1 MTDLLLN
8 YALKFP
14 VDAALPAAAAE
25 AAGQCVVKQWTSSP
39 RSTSQ
44 SAQQQPVEPHTAARL
59 WDTEDFIWLPGA
71 AHTGRTLVY
80 SSIAFHLFYRLWI
93 FIFIYFLIR
102 RSKELFWSL
111 ISFRNFHLW
120 FANMGSSCGFSRG
133 NIVVVLLLLLL
144 LDGKLLL
151 SAWLLHSSW
160 GDATLRWRQLKKIY
174 ILK

>member
-39 RSTSQ
+39 RSASQ

-93 FIFIYFLIR
+93 FIFIYFFNTSFEGTFLKPDFIQKLSLMIR
-102 RSKELFWSL
+102 EYGVK
-111 ISFRNFHLW
+111 LW
-120 FANMGSSCGFSRG
+120 FLSGKHRCGAAAAAAAGR
-133 NIVVVLLLLLL
+133 
-144 LDGKLLL
+144 
-151 SAWLLHSSW
+151 
-160 GDATLRWRQLKKIY
+160 
-174 ILK
+174 

>member
-39 RSTSQ
+39 WSASQ

-80 SSIAFHLFYRLWI
+80 SSIASHLFYRLWI
-93 FIFIYFLIR
+93 LFFILFIYFFNSSFEGTFLKPVSIQ
-102 RSKELFWSL
+102 KLSL
-111 ISFRNFHLW
+111 MVREYGVKLW
-120 FANMGSSCGFSRG
+120 FLSGKHRCGGAAAAAGR
-133 NIVVVLLLLLL
+133 
-144 LDGKLLL
+144 
-151 SAWLLHSSW
+151 
-160 GDATLRWRQLKKIY
+160 
-174 ILK
+174 